1 MLSSLWACVEC
12 CVRTGLFIEHL
23 LCSQRGSRI
32 FCVPGY
38 RCIASP
44 EHLLCDFCVPGYR
57 YIASP
62 EHLLCAFS
70 VPGTDALHLLSTYY
84 VPGTISAFLPDA
96 GPEGRS
102 QFSHVAPPPS
112 PRAPCQV
119 SRLPAAPQGWH
130 DVTCPWAA
138 GRTVFFWL
146 GPSQAQVSFHP
157 SWRQNDVTW

>member
-23 LCSQRGSRI
+23 LCSQHGSHI

-38 RCIASP
+38 RC
-44 EHLLCDFCVPGYR
+44 
-57 YIASP
+57 IASP

-84 VPGTISAFLPDA
+84 VPGTISACLPDA
-96 GPEGRS
+96 GPEGTS
-102 QFSHVAPPPS
+102 QFSHMALPPS

-157 SWRQNDVTW
+157 SWQQNDVTW